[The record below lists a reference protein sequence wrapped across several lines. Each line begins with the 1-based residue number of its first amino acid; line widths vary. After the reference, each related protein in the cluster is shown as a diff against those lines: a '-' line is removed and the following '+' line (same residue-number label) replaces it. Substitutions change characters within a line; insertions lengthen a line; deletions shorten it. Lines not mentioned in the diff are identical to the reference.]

1 MGKTTGSDRKYLRQL
16 AHPLKPLVQI
26 GASGVTEALITA
38 VDTALS
44 DHELIKIR
52 FLDYKGEKKELAG
65 QIAEKMGA
73 DIAGVIGH
81 VAILYREAED
91 EEKRKIGLPSTQRV
105 KS

>member
-26 GASGVTEALITA
+26 GSSGVTDALIAA
-38 VDTALS
+38 VDTALR

-65 QIAEKMGA
+65 QIAEKTGA

-81 VAILYREAED
+81 VAILYREAPD
-91 EEKRKIGLPSTQRV
+91 EEKRKVKLPSTQRV

>member
-26 GASGVTEALITA
+26 GAAGVSDA
-38 VDTALS
+38 VMAAIDTALS

-52 FLDYKGEKKELAG
+52 YLDYKGEKKELTG
-65 QIAEKMGA
+65 DIAEKTGA

-81 VAILYREAED
+81 VAILYREAPD
-91 EEKRKIGLPSTQRV
+91 EEKRKIKLPSTQRS
-105 KS
+105 KA

>member
-26 GASGVTEALITA
+26 GSAGVTDALIAA

-65 QIAEKMGA
+65 QIAEKTGA

-81 VAILYREAED
+81 VAILYREAPDED
-91 EEKRKIGLPSTQRV
+91 KRKVKLPSTQRV

>member
-26 GASGVTEALITA
+26 GSSGVTDALIAA

-52 FLDYKGEKKELAG
+52 FLDHRDGKKELIG
-65 QIAEKMGA
+65 QIGEKTQSEV
-73 DIAGVIGH
+73 AGVIGH
-81 VAILYREAED
+81 VAILYREASD
-91 EEKRKIGLPSTQRV
+91 EEKRKVVLPSSKR
-105 KS
+105 SNA